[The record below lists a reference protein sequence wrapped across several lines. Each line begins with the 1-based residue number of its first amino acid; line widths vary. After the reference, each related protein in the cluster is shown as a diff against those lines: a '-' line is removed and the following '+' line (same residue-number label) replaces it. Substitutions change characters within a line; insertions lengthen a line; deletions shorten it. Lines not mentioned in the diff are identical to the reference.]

1 LTKNIKVGCPM
12 VVENGEENCDDPVL
26 RDVDAL
32 LFAENQLKM
41 MRFWTETC

>member
-1 LTKNIKVGCPM
+1 M